1 MILHLTCNTIVVFTL
16 PIIIKSNNT
25 AITISKDNYNAIV
38 KERHVRIASNSCTCV
53 YVLYNYL
60 QLNKTKRQVMFK

>member
-1 MILHLTCNTIVVFTL
+1 MTLYLSCNTIVVFTL

-25 AITISKDNYNAIV
+25 AITISKDNYNGTV
-38 KERHVRIASNSCTCV
+38 KEKHVRIASNSWTCI

-60 QLNKTKRQVMFK
+60 QLNKTKRPVMFK